1 MIPTLDQ
8 TVSVLAFDPGG
19 TTGWAAI
26 TVPAIALIG
35 SAAGYY
41 GKPPL
46 TTADHGGSFLK
57 GGPLHQEITHFECGQ
72 IDCGVGGLGHEFGV
86 GRGHGDVNIAGENRG
101 SYRMV
106 YLAMKDYPDSALVLE
121 EFTLEQNNKHGD
133 LLYPVR
139 IMAKFQMG
147 CSLYDKWEIGGPIG
161 LYQHPTERI
170 FINRRVDAKTVVKD
184 DRLRAWGLYRRD
196 SGPHA
201 RDATRHAYHFLR
213 RCRGSA
219 LAAREL
225 RWRAWP
231 HAFEDPQ
238 IVQKPKRA
246 KKLGERIEFLK

>member
-19 TTGWAAI
+19 TTGWAVI
-26 TVPAIALIG
+26 TVPALALIG
-35 SAAGYY
+35 AAAGYH

-46 TTADHGGSFLK
+46 TTADPGGSFLK
-57 GGPLHQEITHFECGQ
+57 VGPLHQEITYFDCGQ
-72 IDCGVGGLGHEFGV
+72 IDCGTGGHGHEHAV
-86 GRGHGDVNIAGENRG
+86 GRGHGEVNIAGEIMG
-101 SYRMV
+101 TYQMAT
-106 YLAMKDYPDSALVLE
+106 LALKRFPDSAVVLE
-121 EFTLEQNNKHGD
+121 EFTLEQNNKHAD
-133 LLYPVR
+133 LLLPVR
-139 IMAKFQMG
+139 VMAGFWNQL
-147 CSLYDKWEIGGPIG
+147 SVREPDFHLG
-161 LYQHPTERI
+161 LHPVNRI

-184 DRLRAWGLYRRD
+184 ERLRAWKLYRRD